1 MDLLLQPSAQA
12 EEEKGG
18 IAGEEAS
25 KGCVSERKSEEDSTF
40 QQEAAAA
47 KVVGECADATTD
59 EVVWDDVYDY
69 DSDDSVDTVVAKAK
83 ARFYAVIE
91 SNKQWLQPRDD
102 SVNEGDSVHGDE
114 ADGAVAAVVN
124 SSV

>member
-1 MDLLLQPSAQA
+1 MGLLLQPSAQA

-18 IAGEEAS
+18 FAGEAS

-47 KVVGECADATTD
+47 KVVGEGADATTD
-59 EVVWDDVYDY
+59 EVVWDDGYDY
-69 DSDDSVDTVVAKAK
+69 DSDDSVETVIAKAK

-91 SNKQWLQPRDD
+91 ANKQWLQPRDD
-102 SVNEGDSVHGDE
+102 SVDEGDSVHRDE

-124 SSV
+124 NRV